1 MNRQIRLKDSRCFWE
16 KKNETMS
23 EEDKLRMKPGRPDME
38 KVSQGKDM
46 FVGYLMNL
54 NIVESGSMDL
64 GGRKKKLAI
73 EAILGLNLYEF
84 ERKPKTQQEIIFLEL
99 KNTCRKY
106 IEISTGG
113 RGFTSVIFGMG
124 QLSDESIAG
133 KIAEQMSRIVFD
145 APHSLRMEKEFEP
158 LQRAALEVF
167 REIYPNREHFLKKR

>member
-1 MNRQIRLKDSRCFWE
+1 MEDWLINYYEQTDPLKRQQMLLE
-16 KKNETMS
+16 NKNETMS
-23 EEDKLRMKPGRPDME
+23 EEDKLRMKLWETRYGKGKPR
-38 KVSQGKDM
+38 KDM

-54 NIVESGSMDL
+54 KYIVESGSMDL

-124 QLSDESIAG
+124 QLIAIFCVG
-133 KIAEQMSRIVFD
+133 IRYHMNIQIRYAGNQAFRQGGLAENILSCNGTSSNYDF
-145 APHSLRMEKEFEP
+145 
-158 LQRAALEVF
+158 
-167 REIYPNREHFLKKR
+167 

>member
-1 MNRQIRLKDSRCFWE
+1 MEDWLINYYEQTDPLKRQQMLLE
-16 KKNETMS
+16 NKNETMS
-23 EEDKLRMKPGRPDME
+23 EE
-38 KVSQGKDM
+38 
-46 FVGYLMNL
+46 
-54 NIVESGSMDL
+54 ESGSMDL

-133 KIAEQMSRIVFD
+133 KIAEQISRIVFD